1 MKRVLFIFIAIF
13 GITLNSF
20 GQNAK
25 FITSGKI
32 VFERRTQM
40 QKTIQEFVNLHPYM
54 KDKSTEIMQMYNGKY
69 KPFQVTDYVMDF
81 DATKSYY
88 TPDEKQP
95 DTHQEFDQMFGMPGQ
110 DNSVFTNYSDGK
122 RLSTKSIFTTT
133 LNISDTIEHIKWRI
147 MEETRDIAG
156 FECRRANG
164 LIHDSVYVVAF
175 YTPQI
180 VPSMGPESF
189 HGLPGMILGL
199 SLPYLHSTWFAT
211 QVTPLNNATEQVTDS
226 KINKKV
232 KTVTEKEFQSTIKQL
247 ANNMGGED
255 AGKYLIQFLN
265 F

>member
-1 MKRVLFIFIAIF
+1 MKKGILFVILLLSIVQIGLAQNE
-13 GITLNSF
+13 GI
-20 GQNAK
+20 
-25 FITSGKI
+25 ITSGTI
-32 VFERRTQM
+32 IYERRTQM

-88 TPDEKQP
+88 APAEKQP
-95 DTHQEFDQMFGMPGQ
+95 DTHQELDQMFGMPGQ
-110 DNSVFTNYSDGK
+110 DNSVFTNYTDHK

-133 LNISDTIEHIKWRI
+133 LNISDSIEPIKWRI
-147 MEETRDIAG
+147 MDETRDIAG

-180 VPSMGPESF
+180 VPDMGPESF

-211 QVTPLNNATEQVTDS
+211 KVTPLTTTVTDS
-226 KINKKV
+226 KMNKKG
-232 KTVTEKEFQSTIKQL
+232 KTVSEKEFQSTIKQL

>member
-1 MKRVLFIFIAIF
+1 MEKYIGFFILFISSLQ
-13 GITLNSF
+13 IT
-20 GQNAK
+20 NAQDAGM
-25 FITSGKI
+25 ITAGKI
-32 VFERRTQM
+32 VYERRTQS

-69 KPFQVTDYVMDF
+69 KPFQVTEYVMDF
-81 DATKSYY
+81 NATKSYY
-88 TPDEKQP
+88 APAEKQP
-95 DTHQEFDQMFGMPGQ
+95 DTHQEFDQMFNMPGQ
-110 DNSVFTNYSDGK
+110 DNSVYTNYADNK

-133 LNISDTIEHIKWRI
+133 LNISDSIEPIKWRV
-147 MEETRDIAG
+147 MDETRDIAG

-175 YTPQI
+175 YSPQI

-211 QVTPLNNATEQVTDS
+211 KVTPLATTEQVSDS
-226 KINKKV
+226 KMNKKT
-232 KTVTEKEFQSTIKQL
+232 KTVSEKEFQSTIKQL
-247 ANNMGGED
+247 GNNMGGEE